1 VAVLSVGL
9 FALAFLCPLTGAA
22 IGIAVRRRLPEH
34 HLDRDVIDVIKLA
47 MGLMATVVALTL
59 GLLISSAHSHH
70 AMIEGEYK
78 KIMAYIDH
86 LDQYLGAYGPETRE
100 IRTHLRHVA
109 ARTFKERWPDEDF
122 GPVGSPSEG
131 GANRFIDGQRQLVEL
146 QAASAAQR
154 WFQAQALQ
162 VSAELAKLRWLV
174 VSQETSTAPLLPIF
188 VLIFLS
194 AIAIFG
200 GFGLYAPPNATLFA
214 VLVLPALAIAG
225 ATFLVIELNS
235 PFHGPLQISS
245 RGAHILMQSLT
256 QSF

>member
-1 VAVLSVGL
+1 MAVLSVGL
-9 FALAFLCPLTGAA
+9 FALAFLCPLIGAG

-34 HLDRDVIDVIKLA
+34 HLDRDVIDVIKAA

-122 GPVGSPSEG
+122 GPVGSSSEG

-146 QAASAAQR
+146 QPAGAAQR

-174 VSQETSTAPLLPIF
+174 VSQQTSTAPLLPIF

-194 AIAIFG
+194 AVAIFG
-200 GFGLYAPPNATLFA
+200 GFGLYAPPNATPFA
-214 VLVLPALAIAG
+214 VMVLPALAIAG

-245 RGAHILMQSLT
+245 RGAHALMQSLA

>member
-1 VAVLSVGL
+1 MAVFSVVL
-9 FALAFLCPLTGAA
+9 FALAFLCPLLGFA
-22 IGIAVRRRLPEH
+22 IGSAMRRRLPEH
-34 HLDRDVIDVIKLA
+34 HLHRDVIDVIKLA

-109 ARTFKERWPDEDF
+109 ARTFKQRWPGEDF
-122 GPVGSPSEG
+122 GPMGPPSEG
-131 GANRFIDGQRQLVEL
+131 GPNRFIDGQRQLVEL
-146 QAASAAQR
+146 QPADAAQR

-188 VLIFLS
+188 MLIFLS

-200 GFGLYAPPNATLFA
+200 GFGLYAPPNPTLFA
-214 VLVLPALAIAG
+214 VLVLPALAITG
-225 ATFLVIELNS
+225 ATFLVIELNN
-235 PFHGPLQISS
+235 PFNGPLQISS
-245 RGAHILMQSLT
+245 RGAHTLMQSLAK
-256 QSF
+256 SF

>member
-1 VAVLSVGL
+1 MLSVGL

-86 LDQYLGAYGPETRE
+86 LDQILGAYGPETRE

-131 GANRFIDGQRQLVEL
+131 GSNRFIDGQRRLVEL
-146 QAASAAQR
+146 QPAGPAQL

-194 AIAIFG
+194 AVAIFG

>member
-1 VAVLSVGL
+1 VAVFSVAL
-9 FALAFLCPLTGAA
+9 FALAFLCPLLGAG
-22 IGIAVRRRLPEH
+22 IGSAARRRLPEH
-34 HLDRDVIDVIKLA
+34 HLSRDTIDVIKLA

-78 KIMAYIDH
+78 KIMGSILH
-86 LDQYLGAYGPETRE
+86 LDQYLEAYGPETRA

-122 GPVGSPSEG
+122 GPLGPPSEG
-131 GANRFIDGQRQLVEL
+131 GPNRFIDGQRMLVEL
-146 QAASAAQR
+146 QPANEAQR
-154 WFQAQALQ
+154 WFRTQALSLS
-162 VSAELAKLRWLV
+162 VELANLSWLV
-174 VSQETSTAPLLPIF
+174 VSQERATEPLLPIF

-200 GFGLYAPPNATLFA
+200 GFSLYAPPNATLFA
-214 VLVLPALAIAG
+214 MLVLPALAIAG
-225 ATFLVIELNS
+225 ATFLVVELNR
-235 PFHGPLQISS
+235 PFNGLLQIPS
-245 RGAHILMQSLT
+245 RGAHALMQALA

>member
-1 VAVLSVGL
+1 MFSVAL
-9 FALAFLCPLTGAA
+9 FVLAFLCPLLGFA
-22 IGIAVRRRLPEH
+22 IGSAVRRRLPEH
-34 HLDRDVIDVIKLA
+34 HLERDAIDVIKLA

-59 GLLISSAHSHH
+59 GLLISAAHGHH

-109 ARTFKERWPDEDF
+109 ARTFEERWPGEEF
-122 GPVGSPSEG
+122 GPTGPSSEG
-131 GANRFIDGQRQLVEL
+131 GPNRFIDGQRRLVEL
-146 QAASAAQR
+146 QPVGEAQR
-154 WFQAQALQ
+154 WFKGQALQ
-162 VSAELAKLRWLV
+162 VSSELAKLRWLV

-194 AIAIFG
+194 AVAIFA
-200 GFGLYAPPNATLFA
+200 GFGLYAPATPT
-214 VLVLPALAIAG
+214 LVAMLVMPALAIAG
-225 ATFLVIELNS
+225 ATFLVIELNQ
-235 PFHGPLQISS
+235 PFQGPLQISS
-245 RGAHILMQSLT
+245 KGAHILMKSLA

>member
-1 VAVLSVGL
+1 MLSVGL
-9 FALAFLCPLTGAA
+9 FALAFLCPLIGAA

-59 GLLISSAHSHH
+59 GLLISAAHSQH
-70 AMIEGEYK
+70 AMIEGDYK

-122 GPVGSPSEG
+122 GTVGSPSEG
-131 GANRFIDGQRQLVEL
+131 GSNRFIDGQRQLVEL
-146 QAASAAQR
+146 QPAGTAQR

-194 AIAIFG
+194 TIAIFG

-245 RGAHILMQSLT
+245 RGAHTLMQSLA

>member
-1 VAVLSVGL
+1 
-9 FALAFLCPLTGAA
+9 
-22 IGIAVRRRLPEH
+22 
-34 HLDRDVIDVIKLA
+34 
-47 MGLMATVVALTL
+47 
-59 GLLISSAHSHH
+59 LL
-70 AMIEGEYK
+70 
-78 KIMAYIDH
+78 
-86 LDQYLGAYGPETRE
+86 
-100 IRTHLRHVA
+100 
-109 ARTFKERWPDEDF
+109 
-122 GPVGSPSEG
+122 
-131 GANRFIDGQRQLVEL
+131 
-146 QAASAAQR
+146 
-154 WFQAQALQ
+154 

-245 RGAHILMQSLT
+245 RGAHALMQSLA

>member
-1 VAVLSVGL
+1 VAVLSVAL
-9 FALAFLCPLTGAA
+9 FVLAFLCPLLGAG
-22 IGIAVRRRLPEH
+22 IGSAARRRLPQH
-34 HLDRDVIDVIKLA
+34 HLSRDAIDVIKLA

-78 KIMAYIDH
+78 KIMGSIVH
-86 LDQYLGAYGPETRE
+86 LDQYLEAYGPETRE

-122 GPVGSPSEG
+122 GPTGPPSEG
-131 GANRFIDGQRQLVEL
+131 GPNRFIDGQRQLVEL
-146 QAASAAQR
+146 KPANDVQR
-154 WFQAQALQ
+154 WFQNQALL
-162 VSAELAKLRWLV
+162 VSTQLANLRWLV
-174 VSQETSTAPLLPIF
+174 VSQETSTTPLVPIF

-200 GFGLYAPPNATLFA
+200 GFSLYAPPNATLLA
-214 VLVLPALAIAG
+214 ILVLPALAIAG
-225 ATFLVIELNS
+225 ATFLVVELNS
-235 PFHGPLQISS
+235 PFHGLLQIPS
-245 RGAHILMQSLT
+245 RGAHTLMQILA

>member
-1 VAVLSVGL
+1 MLSVGL
-9 FALAFLCPLTGAA
+9 FVLAFLCPLIGAA

-47 MGLMATVVALTL
+47 RGLMATVVALTL

-131 GANRFIDGQRQLVEL
+131 GSNRFIDGQRRLVEL
-146 QAASAAQR
+146 QPANAAQR

-194 AIAIFG
+194 AVAIFG

-214 VLVLPALAIAG
+214 VLALPALAIAG

-245 RGAHILMQSLT
+245 EGAHILMQSLT

>member
-1 VAVLSVGL
+1 VFSVAL
-9 FALAFLCPLTGAA
+9 FVLAFLCPLLGFT
-22 IGIAVRRRLPEH
+22 IGSAMRRRLPKH
-34 HLDRDVIDVIKLA
+34 HLERDVVDVIKLA

-86 LDQYLGAYGPETRE
+86 LDQYLGAYGPETRD

-109 ARTFKERWPDEDF
+109 ARTFKERWPNEDF
-122 GPVGSPSEG
+122 GPLGPPSEG
-131 GANRFIDGQRQLVEL
+131 GPNRFIDGQRQLVEL
-146 QAASAAQR
+146 QPANTAQR

-174 VSQETSTAPLLPIF
+174 VSQETSTAPLVPVF

-194 AIAIFG
+194 TIAIFG
-200 GFGLYAPPNATLFA
+200 GFGLYAPSNATLFA

-245 RGAHILMQSLT
+245 RGAHTPVQSLAR
-256 QSF
+256 SF

>member
-1 VAVLSVGL
+1 VAVFSVAL
-9 FALAFLCPLTGAA
+9 FALAFLCPLLGAGIGAA
-22 IGIAVRRRLPEH
+22 ARRRLPEQ
-34 HLDRDVIDVIKLA
+34 HLGRDTIDVIKLA

-86 LDQYLGAYGPETRE
+86 LDQYLQAYGPETRE

-109 ARTFKERWPDEDF
+109 ARTFKERWPGEDF
-122 GPVGSPSEG
+122 GPVGPPSEG
-131 GANRFIDGQRQLVEL
+131 GPNRFIDGQRQLVEL
-146 QAASAAQR
+146 QPANAAQR

-214 VLVLPALAIAG
+214 VMVLPALAIAG

-235 PFHGPLQISS
+235 PFRGPLQISS
-245 RGAHILMQSLT
+245 RGAHALMQSLN